1 MNNRKVRLLSFF
13 IFIGCFFIFRGR
25 MIFEQYNISA
35 FSILMTFVISLYG
48 YISLSKHVDKLSSTN
63 RVIVFLGLNKLIS
76 FFKKGNQL
84 TFLERNIIFFSV
96 YIPCIFLMY
105 LHSII

>member
-1 MNNRKVRLLSFF
+1 MDNRKVRLLSFF
-13 IFIGCFFIFRGR
+13 IFLGCFFIFRGR
-25 MIFEQYNISA
+25 MIFEQYHITA

-63 RVIVFLGLNKLIS
+63 KAIIFLRLGKVIS

-84 TFLERNIIFFSV
+84 TFLERNVIFFSA
-96 YIPCIFLMY
+96 YIPCLFLMY
-105 LHSII
+105 LQSVM